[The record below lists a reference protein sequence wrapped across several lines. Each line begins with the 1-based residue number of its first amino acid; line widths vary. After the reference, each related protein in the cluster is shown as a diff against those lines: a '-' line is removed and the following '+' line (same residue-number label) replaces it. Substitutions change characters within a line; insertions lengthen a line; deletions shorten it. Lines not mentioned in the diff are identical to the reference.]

1 MKYFTRNFGQF
12 SMAFGQKVSGDKS
25 FLSLFKYRIRKLD
38 KSKYEQFL
46 AIDKKFVKATFL
58 LAKEIP
64 KVDLKTY
71 FPVKSN
77 LSNSFSKCV
86 VFTKFL
92 PKRCESKFP

>member
-58 LAKEIP
+58 LAGQ
-64 KVDLKTY
+64 
-71 FPVKSN
+71 FPTLTKLTMVTSN
-77 LSNSFSKCV
+77 FIGWL
-86 VFTKFL
+86 TL
-92 PKRCESKFP
+92 GII